1 MRKIYES
8 SEYEEFYNS
17 LDDDAKEKVKYI
29 LQIITSEM
37 VVNSKF
43 VKKLVNTP
51 YYELRISLGNEYR
64 VILFTINE
72 IAFIR
77 ATEVYL
83 LNGFMKKSTKDY
95 KKQLRI
101 ADRILEK
108 LLSDDT
114 EENGKEQDGKQEQE
128 QNDNS
133 KEKTDGNENI

>member
-51 YYELRISLGNEYR
+51 YYELRISFLC
-64 VILFTINE
+64 IL
-72 IAFIR
+72 
-77 ATEVYL
+77 
-83 LNGFMKKSTKDY
+83 
-95 KKQLRI
+95 
-101 ADRILEK
+101 
-108 LLSDDT
+108 
-114 EENGKEQDGKQEQE
+114 
-128 QNDNS
+128 
-133 KEKTDGNENI
+133 